1 MNLEI
6 NNEKIENSFDRI
18 ANDLLKNYTLLVN
31 NTEFRF
37 TEIEFYYYS
46 EKFHPDEYTH
56 AHDRSAGEWRFHNQG
71 LDLTFQSDEKTD
83 GGILIRGILSDSNYV
98 NGPRKVLA
106 EIFKSFGR
114 AFGSTTFILKPT
126 PKRDVDIYKT
136 FRHLPNKNINEKFRK
151 KRYRYISDI
160 EKLDIPASQKTLIK
174 QDMIKL

>member
-18 ANDLLKNYTLLVN
+18 ANDLLKNYALLVN

-46 EKFHPDEYTH
+46 EKYHRDEYTH
-56 AHDRSAGEWRFHNQG
+56 EHDRNVGEWRFHNQG

-83 GGILIRGILSDSNYV
+83 GGILIRGISFENNYT
-98 NGPRKVLA
+98 NGPRKVLG
-106 EIFKSFGR
+106 EIFKSFGNV
-114 AFGSTTFILKPT
+114 FGITTLILKPT
-126 PKRDVDIYKT
+126 TQRDVDVYKT
-136 FRHLPNKNINEKFRK
+136 FRHLPNKSIFENFHK
-151 KRYRYISDI
+151 KHYRYLTDI
-160 EKLDIPASQKTLIK
+160 ENLDIPVSQKALIK